1 MIDKCFNP
9 ACDKKMRYLR
19 DGRVVR
25 VIRRENDRTL
35 VQHYWLCGDCYDA
48 YDFAF
53 PSSGEVVMV
62 PRARAHSERVQFGDV
77 LLISR
82 AS

>member
-1 MIDKCFNP
+1 MIDRCFNP
-9 ACDKKMRYLR
+9 SCDKQMRYLR

-25 VIRRENDRTL
+25 VIRREDNATR
-35 VQHYWLCGDCYDA
+35 VQHYWLCGECYDE
-48 YDFAF
+48 YDFVF
-53 PSSGEVVMV
+53 PPGGDVVIE
-62 PRARAHSERVQFGDV
+62 PRARAHSDKVQLGDV